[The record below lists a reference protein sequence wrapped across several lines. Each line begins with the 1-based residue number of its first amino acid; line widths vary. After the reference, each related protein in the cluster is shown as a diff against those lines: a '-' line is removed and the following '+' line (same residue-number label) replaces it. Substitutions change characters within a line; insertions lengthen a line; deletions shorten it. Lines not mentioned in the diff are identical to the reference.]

1 MSECIVV
8 CVTLTTLYLLH
19 YKTDDPVSTPVIMAS
34 KEDPEGADSL
44 LAIVEARDT
53 EAVLQGSLMLLLQA
67 VYVYTV

>member
-1 MSECIVV
+1 
-8 CVTLTTLYLLH
+8 
-19 YKTDDPVSTPVIMAS
+19 MAS